1 MSRGFEVDLVV
12 QRRSEDDAPF
22 RLEAAF
28 DAGPGITV
36 VFGPSGAGKSTL
48 VMALLGAIR
57 PDRGRLV
64 VGGRTLF
71 DSESGANL
79 DVRQRRMGIVFQ
91 DALLFPHMNVRRNVA
106 FGLCNH
112 PRDHRDALA
121 SEALERVGA
130 SLLASRFPGEL
141 SVGQRQRVALARAL
155 AAHPA
160 ALLLDEPFSALDAPS
175 RSELGTMLIDL
186 QAEARVP
193 FLHVTHDIGEAY
205 RLGNEMVLVEEGR
218 VAQVGRPEEIISAP
232 ASASAARALGTE
244 NLFTGLIEEHFADEG
259 HSRVDIGGTTV
270 ETGLL
275 DDPVGSRIA
284 LGVRAEDILISLDAV
299 RGTSARNVLAGRVD
313 QADHHGAAVD
323 VRVLT
328 PAPFRVR
335 VTEVSA
341 RELDLTPGRN
351 VYLLVKAHAFH
362 HLR

>member
-1 MSRGFEVDLVV
+1 MSRGFEIDLVV
-12 QRRSEDDAPF
+12 QRRSEEDAPF
-22 RLEAAF
+22 TLETAF

-57 PDRGRLV
+57 PERGRIV

-71 DSESGANL
+71 DSASGVDL
-79 DVRQRRMGIVFQ
+79 DVRERHMGIVFQ
-91 DALLFPHMNVRRNVA
+91 DALLFPHMNVKRNVA
-106 FGLCNH
+106 FGLRNQ
-112 PRDHRDALA
+112 PRERRETVGTRALD
-121 SEALERVGA
+121 RVGA
-130 SLLASRFPGEL
+130 AKLASRFPEEL

-155 AAHPA
+155 AAEPA
-160 ALLLDEPFSALDAPS
+160 AVLLDEPFSALDAPS
-175 RSELGTMLIDL
+175 RSELGAMLIDL
-186 QAEARVP
+186 QAEANVP

-205 RLGNEMVLVEEGR
+205 RLGNEMVLVENGR
-218 VAQVGRPEEIISAP
+218 IAQVGRPEEIITAP

-244 NLFTGLIEEHFADEG
+244 NLFTGVIEEHFNDEG
-259 HSRVDIGGTTV
+259 HSRVDISGTTV

-275 DDPVGSRIA
+275 DNPVGSRIA
-284 LGVRAEDILISLDAV
+284 LAVRAEDILISLEPV
-299 RGTSARNVLAGRVD
+299 RGTSARNVLAGRVERVER
-313 QADHHGAAVD
+313 HGAAVD

-341 RELDLTPGRN
+341 HELDLTPGRD
-351 VYLLVKAHAFH
+351 VHLLIKAHAFH

>member
-1 MSRGFEVDLVV
+1 VSRGFQIDLTV
-12 QRRSEDDAPF
+12 QRRSEDGAPF
-22 RLEAAF
+22 RLEAVF

-48 VMALLGAIR
+48 VMTLLGAIR
-57 PDRGRLV
+57 PERGRIV

-71 DSESGANL
+71 DSESGIDL
-79 DVRQRRMGIVFQ
+79 DVRRRSVGIVFQ
-91 DALLFPHMNVRRNVA
+91 DALLFPHMNVKRNVS
-106 FGLCNH
+106 FGLREETRER
-112 PRDHRDALA
+112 RDTLA
-121 SEALERVGA
+121 TEALDRVGA
-130 SLLASRFPGEL
+130 TNLASRFPTEL

-155 AAHPA
+155 AADPA

-186 QAEARVP
+186 QAQASVP
-193 FLHVTHDIGEAY
+193 FLHVTHDLGEAY

-218 VAQVGRPEEIISAP
+218 IIQVGRPEEIISAP

-244 NLFTGLIEEHFADEG
+244 NLFSGVIEKHFADEG

-275 DDPVGSRIA
+275 DDPPGSKIA
-284 LGVRAEDILISLDAV
+284 LGVRAEDILISLETV
-299 RGTSARNVLAGRVD
+299 HGTSARNVLAGRVESV
-313 QADHHGAAVD
+313 DHHGAAVD
-323 VRVLT
+323 IRVLT

-351 VYLLVKAHAFH
+351 VHLLIKAHAFH